1 MMIRLWGDKTYSVV
15 EIKLNLERGLQH
27 LCDVS
32 TGLQYLVAGV
42 DTYEISVVLFMLP
55 EIK

>member
-1 MMIRLWGDKTYSVV
+1 MIRLWGDKTYSVV